1 MTAPA
6 VSFVAATRPPL
17 AGRRARPTSW
27 SMVRR
32 IVLADAN
39 AARMRLVALAA
50 HAARSAAGGEAQPPP
65 AAASAMPA

>member
-1 MTAPA
+1 
-6 VSFVAATRPPL
+6 
-17 AGRRARPTSW
+17 
-27 SMVRR
+27 MVRR